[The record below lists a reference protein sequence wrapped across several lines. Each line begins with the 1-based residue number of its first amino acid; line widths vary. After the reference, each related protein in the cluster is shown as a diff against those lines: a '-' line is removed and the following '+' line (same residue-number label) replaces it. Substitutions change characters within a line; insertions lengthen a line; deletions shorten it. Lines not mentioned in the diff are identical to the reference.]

1 MLDDKFVIENN
12 VLTKYN
18 GQESI
23 VHIPENVVSIGESAF
38 ANNNTITGVI
48 ISSDCKAIECH
59 AFEKCENL
67 RFVILGDNT
76 ETIGFSA
83 FSECKKLEYVK
94 NTISLKTINGYA
106 FEKDKKL
113 VDIPMLFVTKCA
125 STAFK
130 RCSEAL
136 VSEINDRLEEINK
149 AQTEILYCAHCGK
162 PICSQNRI
170 VLKNNIQLCCECAFE
185 DYDKYI
191 TIRKQKNDLETK
203 IIKSKNRLFKA
214 KSIITFLLCMLIRSA
229 TEVGGMITGAI
240 FVLISYLLMFT
251 VWIGIRTLFKRKIAY
266 ECPNISDY
274 IAQNQIVLSIKEDK
288 LQAAKK
294 KTIETDNA
302 NKNNDLTGESS
313 QKNSVSKN
321 VSNIK
326 SLYNSLSRKE
336 KLSSDE
342 LNFLVNDFISRSN
355 KFIFDYE
362 GTYEVIFNQKVG
374 VFNGVLICD
383 ETTKTISVFEVLKA
397 YNSKIEIELSSGTS
411 VYYYNVII
419 QKKAKSVEKQNCLE
433 DKLKNIERL
442 AMLHK
447 NGSLT
452 DEEYEILKK
461 EALK

>member
-1 MLDDKFVIENN
+1 M
-12 VLTKYN
+12 TKYN

-48 ISSDCKAIECH
+48 ISSNCKTIEGH

-130 RCSEAL
+130 GCSEAL

-149 AQTEILYCAHCGK
+149 AQTEIMYCSHCGK

-170 VLKNNIQLCCECAFE
+170 VLKNNIQLCCECAFD
-185 DYDKYI
+185 DYDSYI
-191 TIRKQKNDLETK
+191 TIKKQKNDLESK

-214 KSIITFLLCMLIRSA
+214 KSIITFI
-229 TEVGGMITGAI
+229 VI
-240 FVLISYLLMFT
+240 VLIWSVIETISKKALDITTFGALPAAIWGMLMFT
-251 VWIGIRTLFKRKIAY
+251 VWGGIRTVIKIKTAY
-266 ECPNISDY
+266 KCPNISDY
-274 IAQNQIVLSIKEDK
+274 IAQNQIVLNIKEDK

-294 KTIETDNA
+294 KTIETDNT
-302 NKNNDLTGESS
+302 NKNNDLTSEYS
-313 QKNSVSKN
+313 QKNS

-336 KLSSDE
+336 KLSDDE

-355 KFIFDYE
+355 KFSFDYE

-383 ETTKTISVFEVLKA
+383 ETTKIISVFEVLKA
-397 YNSKIEIELSSGTS
+397 YNSKIEIELSSGKS
-411 VYYYNVII
+411 VYYYNAII
-419 QKKAKSVEKQNCLE
+419 QKKAKSVENQNCLG

-442 AMLHK
+442 AMLHE
-447 NGSLT
+447 NGSLS